1 MKIIDIGICTDNVDP
16 KGIGRIR
23 CVRYSDYVGEKEKA
37 LKYEPWSDTDI
48 FVAQPF
54 LPSNINFVPEIGQ
67 AVKII
72 NYNTE
77 KDEVNIEYIAG
88 PFTTMF
94 DFNSQTFSQQTE
106 NTTYGVAMKHTAD
119 IRKKT
124 GQFINDKS
132 EGTLAKERD
141 FGVYGKYGSDIIFT
155 ENGLQLRGGKLLSKE
170 AASAENK
177 KTMLTYPLRSEKSSV
192 LYLKKFPK
200 TGELA
205 EKETQ
210 KEVVDVQQLKFVVE
224 YDVNSLSNPT
234 RIDFYVYKVVNS
246 FGKILQTN
254 FFNENTPLP
263 GTDVK
268 LINVNNSGSTPTFS
282 ITGIPSNEIQL
293 EIRTTLTDLHE
304 NCLNETIRR
313 HKHIVPNT
321 GFTSYNNDD
330 LHPFY
335 FRPTQRFRELK
346 PLNQTEDDLK
356 TTILNGVYIINVG
369 PTSGLV
375 WSTTT
380 LTPKPKIEKVIQKY
394 LKTLIDSPEQ
404 SFSAVKSDRMYF
416 LSTDEG
422 LNKTNL
428 SIKFNELDRYE
439 LTQEDYIKKIEPNTY
454 ATVRGENLVNV
465 LRAIVNVIFTHRHNI
480 NKSIIGQP
488 TYDDGNKLRD
498 LIKTL
503 ENDILNNAIRIN

>member
-54 LPSNINFVPEIGQ
+54 LPQNINFVPEIGQ

-77 KDEVNIEYIAG
+77 KDEVNVEYIAG

-132 EGTLAKERD
+132 EATLAKERD

-210 KEVVDVQQLKFVVE
+210 KEVVDVQQLKFVV
-224 YDVNSLSNPT
+224 
-234 RIDFYVYKVVNS
+234 
-246 FGKILQTN
+246 
-254 FFNENTPLP
+254 
-263 GTDVK
+263 
-268 LINVNNSGSTPTFS
+268 
-282 ITGIPSNEIQL
+282 
-293 EIRTTLTDLHE
+293 
-304 NCLNETIRR
+304 
-313 HKHIVPNT
+313 
-321 GFTSYNNDD
+321 
-330 LHPFY
+330 
-335 FRPTQRFRELK
+335 
-346 PLNQTEDDLK
+346 
-356 TTILNGVYIINVG
+356 
-369 PTSGLV
+369 
-375 WSTTT
+375 
-380 LTPKPKIEKVIQKY
+380 
-394 LKTLIDSPEQ
+394 
-404 SFSAVKSDRMYF
+404 
-416 LSTDEG
+416 
-422 LNKTNL
+422 
-428 SIKFNELDRYE
+428 
-439 LTQEDYIKKIEPNTY
+439 
-454 ATVRGENLVNV
+454 
-465 LRAIVNVIFTHRHNI
+465 
-480 NKSIIGQP
+480 
-488 TYDDGNKLRD
+488 
-498 LIKTL
+498 
-503 ENDILNNAIRIN
+503 